1 MKKLLSLLGT
11 VSLVATSSA
20 TVISCGGTVP
30 PTVIP
35 NEKLALIEELKKDL
49 NSVIE
54 SYWLKINNN
63 FFDLTSNQS
72 TIYNFIQMRKI
83 KELLGNNPKEAL
95 IGDKLSE
102 NDKILLIKDIQ
113 KIVQEDNFKK
123 FLLDNID
130 SKKYSILLEGINLYN
145 GFNVDWNTLE
155 INYTEDSINNSQRED
170 SFLSYIKVNLVFNF
184 QYLDSEGQTASY
196 KSSKN
201 FIFTLTS
208 NELLIASISN
218 LEKGI
223 KSDYFLESQDY
234 SWLDAKSFGY
244 NDDQYKKVFLPKN
257 NDFKNIYEGKAFK
270 ENIITYMKSKYFKQ
284 IPSVP
289 LEFNGDIIFDKF
301 TKKDFVNANT
311 AKSYDWKDSMSGG
324 QKMYNSIFSKF
335 ENNSK
340 AQIFGVDSDINTYM
354 YNYLRDNFMNFQ
366 KDYLVKFNN
375 FISNLEKESSIEN
388 SKIKDEI
395 KNNSISFG
403 EVKLKGLSI
412 KINESYIHPINDL
425 SIFTSIAVSNL
436 ETKENR
442 EEAAFSSLFGAMYYN
457 MISGIQE
464 FQSIFDIKP
473 RGAEDLPIAS
483 FSGNGSSVSGDADN
497 IWNGIKVSGN
507 QFTQELNN
515 SLSLNNTNLKKHRDI
530 LLENSNQSIFNWA
543 INRDS
548 IGAWHRVDD
557 IGIVQG
563 GYYGSFAENELEW
576 IFKQNF
582 INVKFLIKGIWK
594 ENNRKMFIKRAES
607 N

>member
-1 MKKLLSLLGT
+1 MKRLLSLLGT

-49 NSVIE
+49 DSVIE
-54 SYWLKINNN
+54 SYWLKINSN

-72 TIYNFIQMRKI
+72 SSYNFIQMKKI
-83 KELLGNNPKEAL
+83 KDLLGNNQQEAL

-102 NDKILLIKDIQ
+102 NDKKSLISDIQ

-123 FLLDNID
+123 FLLDSID
-130 SKKYSILLEGINLYN
+130 FKKYSILLEGVNLYN

-155 INYTEDSINNSQRED
+155 INYTENSINNSQRED

-184 QYLDSEGQTASY
+184 QYLDSEGQIASY
-196 KSSKN
+196 KSLKN

-208 NELLIASISN
+208 NELLITAISN

-257 NDFKNIYEGKAFK
+257 NDFKNIYEGQAFK

-301 TKKDFVNANT
+301 IKKDFVNANT
-311 AKSYDWKDSMSGG
+311 AKKYDWKDSMSGG
-324 QKMYNSIFSKF
+324 QQMYNSIFSKF

-375 FISNLEKESSIEN
+375 FISNLEKEASIEN

-412 KINESYIHPINDL
+412 KINEYYIHPINDL

-457 MISGIQE
+457 MISGIKE

-473 RGAEDLPIAS
+473 RGEEDLPIAS
-483 FSGNGSSVSGDADN
+483 FSGYGSSVSGDADN
-497 IWNGIKVSGN
+497 IWNGIQVSGN
-507 QFTQELNN
+507 QYPQNLNN

-530 LLENSNQSIFNWA
+530 LLENSNQNVFNWA
-543 INRDS
+543 VVGNTIPTY
-548 IGAWHRVDD
+548 HRIDKTGV
-557 IGIVQG
+557 IQA
-563 GYYGSFAENELEW
+563 GYYYGFNENELEW
-576 IFKQNF
+576 AFKQNF
-582 INVKFLIKGIWK
+582 INVQFLIKGIWK
-594 ENNRKMFIKRAES
+594 QNNGRMFIKRAEK
-607 N
+607 